1 MPVQLAALLP
11 GVEAVAGQLE
21 LPLGLAALP
30 LLLVPVGQGAGVAV
44 AAVPATVGLGGRS
57 QAANSGGL
65 AQIKEASG
73 LASYAQFF
81 FSKNL

>member
-1 MPVQLAALLP
+1 MTVQLAASLP
-11 GVEAVAGQLE
+11 GVEAVAGQLDLE

-65 AQIKEASG
+65 AQIKEATE
-73 LASYAQFF
+73 LASYTQFF
-81 FSKNL
+81 L

>member
-11 GVEAVAGQLE
+11 GVEAVAGQLDLE

-44 AAVPATVGLGGRS
+44 AAVPATVGLAGEVTGGQFRGFGP
-57 QAANSGGL
+57 NSFC
-65 AQIKEASG
+65 Q
-73 LASYAQFF
+73 
-81 FSKNL
+81 KNL